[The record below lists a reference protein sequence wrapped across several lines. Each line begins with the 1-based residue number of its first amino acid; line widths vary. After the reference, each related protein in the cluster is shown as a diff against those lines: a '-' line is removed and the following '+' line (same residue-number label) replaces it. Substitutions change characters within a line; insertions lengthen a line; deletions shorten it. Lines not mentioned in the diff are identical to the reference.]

1 MSAAATDLGGR
12 VHRVLFEALGA
23 FASEAVVL
31 EVLASALASARL
43 DGPPVSPAEVRR
55 FVEDDLLPVVR
66 DRLGDDAA
74 IGVREQLEPLL
85 DNWELSDSQVRA
97 ALLAE
102 RRDSAIP
109 REESPTRTLR
119 PGVTRILVATDDD
132 RLCGQISS
140 LIAAAVEVV
149 PVVDSLTMFERL
161 DEAGPLARLLVID
174 CPSAPVDLV
183 TLMRSASLL
192 PDHTQVILWRADPSV
207 SLSSLPDACTSR
219 WSVVRPPTT
228 TADLAS
234 MCAWLIAG

>member
-1 MSAAATDLGGR
+1 MSTAARDLSGQ

-23 FASEAVVL
+23 FASEEVVL

-55 FVEDDLLPVVR
+55 FVSDELLPVVR
-66 DRLGDDAA
+66 ERLGDDAA
-74 IGVREQLEPLL
+74 LGVREQLEPLL

-97 ALLAE
+97 ALAVE
-102 RRDSAIP
+102 RRDSGIP
-109 REESPTRTLR
+109 REESPTRALR
-119 PGVTRILVATDDD
+119 PGVSRILVATEDDHVCAQ
-132 RLCGQISS
+132 LST

-161 DEAGPLARLLVID
+161 DEAGSLARLLVID
-174 CPSAPVDLV
+174 CASSPVDLV

-192 PDHTQVILWRADPSV
+192 PEHTQVILWRAGPTV
-207 SLSSLPDACTSR
+207 SLSALPEQCASR
-219 WSVVRPPTT
+219 WSAVRPPTT